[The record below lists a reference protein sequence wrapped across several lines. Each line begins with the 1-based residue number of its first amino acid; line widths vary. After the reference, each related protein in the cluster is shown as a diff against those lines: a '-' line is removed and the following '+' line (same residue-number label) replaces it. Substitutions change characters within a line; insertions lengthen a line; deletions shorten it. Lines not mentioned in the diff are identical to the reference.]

1 MQICLSIGDAYL
13 ERIPQ
18 YAVTAIKLHLEVL
31 NESVTLS
38 GKWGRKSHRI
48 RFQDVVYV
56 SLPKLDVGIRLSFT
70 LIALLS
76 NEASDYKV
84 IGSGIVFTSE
94 AYQTVQQTV
103 MLSSSNMIN
112 LMARLSITIT
122 FSDVQ
127 SLGNKTKTSN
137 GTNSVNTSS
146 DRRPLELSERSNVRV
161 ASLTTDASADV
172 SHRKMARRR
181 PSKNTC
187 QKLGND
193 PPESSSGGV
202 TGRIKGS
209 GGSRALDNAN
219 MMPSTNISKR
229 DMSFQKESGV
239 TVAQDL
245 SYSSSQADGWASFS
259 HNEKATFSRPAQVY
273 RTVQIQPETLKQ
285 NEACERL
292 RMALE
297 RKDEKLRRA
306 QLQLDNSISTTAS
319 ASGLEV
325 RGKAVLRVVGLSER
339 DDTLNIKKD
348 GSKYMDSSDGPETAD
363 SRSTDWAN
371 KSTEKLNNGSND
383 DFTLTQSSRPAV
395 GQSVRDIDSS
405 RLRTSSSL
413 NNGMRS
419 STGTVLRLSGSLNAS
434 SAEAHRMAKATLEA
448 RESEDEEKKILD
460 IRRRLLA
467 AEERRLQAQ
476 RNQKTRAMIISSQAT
491 CKAKAIKEA
500 ALISSKAYD
509 KLRNDF
515 DKKEEMLNRVQD
527 ELNFSTNTMRRGA
540 RYNAVMRSDWSRER
554 RPSSSSQS
562 STWRVS
568 DQGETSSSRGRE
580 KERNRASSVPSRT
593 KSSFT
598 FQAKALPFSD
608 LRKKS
613 WSSDEGGTAHIEHT
627 EEIQAPQR
635 SRSQSQSSRHHVSHV
650 HYIPS
655 AASSKAD
662 KHTQE
667 YVKFRSTKHGD
678 SPSSVCSSSSNVNSM
693 HARHDTSYQSVNI
706 STDRLQQRDNKRD
719 MSGNSQGHDDSLR
732 DMRSALSRKRL
743 AILVHDRVHAL
754 KQKIADASPAEGES
768 ILRMIRNVLPL
779 EVARSRSDKINT
791 KSSRVAGHA
800 VPSMEEERLS
810 GSKGRGSRMPDNDA
824 RMKSTSTSAIGISHG
839 DMNDSQVSY
848 GGQEGADNDRTGSDD
863 DNDDDD
869 DDDSIETSNLVAQL
883 WDILGVPVPAPVP
896 VPAEQRS
903 PPRMHL
909 HDRIKESTVQG
920 SESSPCKPSR
930 SGGRDNRHLDI
941 VQREYTSQAVPTSSA
956 SHGKDSLAGAVSGS
970 HYRDTSRSSP
980 RAEPPKKAVQ
990 DVQSPRGKSSTSN
1003 GPEGSGGRWWRNDY
1017 LALKWEIKHI
1027 VESASPLRG
1036 VRGGPAIP
1044 FNIDDSASSSLVF
1057 RESTSR
1063 EEGKSKLQA
1072 PSSSSSSFAHQTLSN
1087 VSGPLDS
1094 SNTSS
1099 HLINDPTAATPMRRH
1114 EAINTQDSYSDSA
1127 TATPS
1132 AAYPSAAP
1140 LTLLEQFSLPSP
1152 QSQSYIK
1159 NCTPEQIRHSTIQSA
1174 ALTQPYTASHSSLAL
1189 AANRSVITSPSQT
1202 VYTED
1207 RRGTVWHGDQS
1218 EDESMNV
1225 AGDASAVDTSA
1236 CISRQIDD
1244 VGRAINTLQVTVTA
1258 SCLSLLRPLCSLS
1271 RCPSTTISI
1280 SKPHQGIFL
1289 TVRLHL

>member
-38 GKWGRKSHRI
+38 GKWSRKSHRI
-48 RFQDVVYV
+48 RFQDLVYV
-56 SLPKLDVGIRLSFT
+56 SSPKLDVGIRLSFT

-94 AYQTVQQTV
+94 AYYTVQQTV

-112 LMARLSITIT
+112 LMARLSITTT

-146 DRRPLELSERSNVRV
+146 DRRPLELSELSKVRV
-161 ASLTTDASADV
+161 ASLNTDASADV

-181 PSKNTC
+181 SSKNTC

-193 PPESSSGGV
+193 PLETSSGGV
-202 TGRIKGS
+202 TGRIGGS
-209 GGSRALDNAN
+209 GGSRALNDVN
-219 MMPSTNISKR
+219 MTPSTNISKR
-229 DMSFQKESGV
+229 DTSFQKESGV
-239 TVAQDL
+239 TVVQDL
-245 SYSSSQADGWASFS
+245 SHSSSQADGWASFS
-259 HNEKATFSRPAQVY
+259 HKEKATSSRSAQVY

-297 RKDEKLRRA
+297 RKEEKLRKA
-306 QLQLDNSISTTAS
+306 QQQLDNSISTTAS

-325 RGKAVLRVVGLSER
+325 RGKAVLRVVDLSER
-339 DDTLNIKKD
+339 DDT
-348 GSKYMDSSDGPETAD
+348 KYMDSSDRPETAEGH
-363 SRSTDWAN
+363 STDWAN
-371 KSTEKLNNGSND
+371 ESTEKLNKGLND
-383 DFTLTQSSRPAV
+383 DFTLTQSSKPVV
-395 GQSVRDIDSS
+395 GNSGRDIDTS
-405 RLRTSSSL
+405 RLRTSNGL

-419 STGTVLRLSGSLNAS
+419 SGTVLRLSGSLNAS

-448 RESEDEEKKILD
+448 RESENEERKILD

-467 AEERRLQAQ
+467 AEERRLEAQ
-476 RNQKTRAMIISSQAT
+476 KNQKTRAMMISSQAT

-515 DKKEEMLNRVQD
+515 DKKEEMLSRVQD
-527 ELNFSTNTMRRGA
+527 ELNSSTNTMRRGA

-554 RPSSSSQS
+554 RPTSSSQS
-562 STWRVS
+562 NTWRVS
-568 DQGETSSSRGRE
+568 EQGETSSSRGRE
-580 KERNRASSVPSRT
+580 RDRSRASSVPSRT
-593 KSSFT
+593 KASFT
-598 FQAKALPFSD
+598 FQSKALPFSD

-613 WSSDEGGTAHIEHT
+613 WSSDEGGVAHTEHT
-627 EEIQAPQR
+627 EDIQVPQR

-655 AASSKAD
+655 VASSKAD

-667 YVKFRSTKHGD
+667 YVRYRTTKHGD
-678 SPSSVCSSSSNVNSM
+678 SPSSVCTSSSNVNSM
-693 HARHDTSYQSVNI
+693 HARHDTSYSSVNM
-706 STDRLQQRDNKRD
+706 STDKLQQRDNKKD
-719 MSGNSQGHDDSLR
+719 MSGNSQGHDDSLT

-779 EVARSRSDKINT
+779 EVAKSRPDKINM
-791 KSSRVAGHA
+791 KSARIAGHA
-800 VPSMEEERLS
+800 VPSMQEERLS
-810 GSKGRGSRMPDNDA
+810 GTKGRGSRMPDSDV
-824 RMKSTSTSAIGISHG
+824 RIKSSLTSAIGVSHG
-839 DMNDSQVSY
+839 DMTDSQVSS
-848 GGQEGADNDRTGSDD
+848 GRQEGADDDRTGSDD
-863 DNDDDD
+863 DNDD

-883 WDILGVPVPAPVP
+883 WDILGVPVPASVP

-903 PPRMHL
+903 PLRIHFY
-909 HDRIKESTVQG
+909 DRIKGSTVPG
-920 SESSPCKPSR
+920 SEASPYKQSR
-930 SGGRDNRHLDI
+930 SGGRDYQPLDTA
-941 VQREYTSQAVPTSSA
+941 QRAYASQAPPTSSA
-956 SHGKDSLAGAVSGS
+956 SHGPVGLTGSVSGS

-980 RAEPPKKAVQ
+980 RAEPHKKAAQ
-990 DVQSPRGKSSTSN
+990 DVQSPRAKSSNAT

-1036 VRGGPAIP
+1036 VRGGSGIP
-1044 FNIDDSASSSLVF
+1044 FNIDDSASTSLVY
-1057 RESTSR
+1057 RESVCG
-1063 EEGKSKLQA
+1063 EEGKSKLQS

-1087 VSGPLDS
+1087 VSGQLDS
-1094 SNTSS
+1094 TVTSNR
-1099 HLINDPTAATPMRRH
+1099 LPNDPTAATPTRRLV
-1114 EAINTQDSYSDSA
+1114 AVNTQDSYSDSV

-1132 AAYPSAAP
+1132 AAYPSAAH

-1159 NCTPEQIRHSTIQSA
+1159 NYTPEQIRSSTIHPA
-1174 ALTQPYTASHSSLAL
+1174 ALTPPYTASHPSLVL
-1189 AANRSVITSPSQT
+1189 AASRSVIASPSQT
-1202 VYTED
+1202 VFIED
-1207 RRGTVWHGDQS
+1207 RRGSAWHGDQS

-1244 VGRAINTLQVTVTA
+1244 VGRAINTLQVTVSA
-1258 SCLSLLRPLCSLS
+1258 CCLPL
-1271 RCPSTTISI
+1271 
-1280 SKPHQGIFL
+1280 
-1289 TVRLHL
+1289 V

>member
-38 GKWGRKSHRI
+38 GKWSRKSHRI
-48 RFQDVVYV
+48 RFQDVIYV

-94 AYQTVQQTV
+94 AYHTVQQTV

-112 LMARLSITIT
+112 LMARLSITTT

-127 SLGNKTKTSN
+127 SLGNKTNTSN
-137 GTNSVNTSS
+137 GTNTVNTSS
-146 DRRPLELSERSNVRV
+146 DRRPLELSERSKVRV
-161 ASLTTDASADV
+161 ASLNTDASADV

-181 PSKNTC
+181 SSKNTC

-193 PPESSSGGV
+193 PLETFSGGV
-202 TGRIKGS
+202 TGRIGGS
-209 GGSRALDNAN
+209 GGSRALNNVN
-219 MMPSTNISKR
+219 MTPSTIISKR
-229 DMSFQKESGV
+229 DTSFQKESGV
-239 TVAQDL
+239 TVAEDL
-245 SYSSSQADGWASFS
+245 SHSSSQADGWASFS
-259 HNEKATFSRPAQVY
+259 QKEKATSSRSAKVY

-297 RKDEKLRRA
+297 RKDEKLRKA
-306 QLQLDNSISTTAS
+306 QHQLDNSISTTAS
-319 ASGLEV
+319 A
-325 RGKAVLRVVGLSER
+325 RGKAMLRVVDMSER
-339 DDTLNIKKD
+339 DDTLNSKKD
-348 GSKYMDSSDGPETAD
+348 KPKYMDSADRPETAD
-363 SRSTDWAN
+363 GPSTDWAN
-371 KSTEKLNNGSND
+371 ESTEKLNKGLND
-383 DFTLTQSSRPAV
+383 DFKLTQSSKPTM
-395 GQSVRDIDSS
+395 GHSVRDIDFS
-405 RLRTSSSL
+405 RLRTSNGL
-413 NNGMRS
+413 NNCVRS
-419 STGTVLRLSGSLNAS
+419 SGTVLRLSGSLNAS

-448 RESEDEEKKILD
+448 RESENEERKIMD

-467 AEERRLQAQ
+467 AEERRLEAQ
-476 RNQKTRAMIISSQAT
+476 RNQKTRAMMISSQAT

-515 DKKEEMLNRVQD
+515 DKKEEMLSRVQD
-527 ELNFSTNTMRRGA
+527 ELNTSTNTMRRGA

-554 RPSSSSQS
+554 RPTSSSQS

-568 DQGETSSSRGRE
+568 EQGETSSSRGRE
-580 KERNRASSVPSRT
+580 RERERSRASSVPSRT
-593 KSSFT
+593 KASFT
-598 FQAKALPFSD
+598 FQSKALPFSD

-613 WSSDEGGTAHIEHT
+613 WSSDEGGAAHTVHT
-627 EEIQAPQR
+627 EEVQVPQR
-635 SRSQSQSSRHHVSHV
+635 SRSQSQSSRHVSHV

-655 AASSKAD
+655 AASSRAD

-667 YVKFRSTKHGD
+667 YVKYRTAKHGD
-678 SPSSVCSSSSNVNSM
+678 SPSSVCTSSSNVNSM
-693 HARHDTSYQSVNI
+693 HARHDTSYNSVNM
-706 STDRLQQRDNKRD
+706 STDKLQQRDNKKD
-719 MSGNSQGHDDSLR
+719 MSGSSQGHDDSLT

-779 EVARSRSDKINT
+779 EVARSRPDKINM
-791 KSSRVAGHA
+791 KSTRVAGHA

-810 GSKGRGSRMPDNDA
+810 GTKGRGSRMPDNDA
-824 RMKSTSTSAIGISHG
+824 RMKSSSTSAIGISHS
-839 DMNDSQVSY
+839 DMSDSQVSS
-848 GGQEGADNDRTGSDD
+848 GGQEGVEDDRTGSSDE
-863 DNDDDD
+863 DNDD

-883 WDILGVPVPAPVP
+883 WDILGVPVPVPAPVL
-896 VPAEQRS
+896 AEQRS
-903 PPRMHL
+903 PLKMHL
-909 HDRIKESTVQG
+909 HDRIKESTVEG
-920 SESSPCKPSR
+920 SEASPYKQNR
-930 SGGRDNRHLDI
+930 GSGGRDYRPLDTA
-941 VQREYTSQAVPTSSA
+941 QRAYASQAAHTSSA
-956 SHGKDSLAGAVSGS
+956 SHGLEGVADSVSGS
-970 HYRDTSRSSP
+970 HYRDTRSSSP
-980 RAEPPKKAVQ
+980 RAEPHKKAAQ
-990 DVQSPRGKSSTSN
+990 DVQSPRGKSSTAT

-1036 VRGGPAIP
+1036 VRGGSGIP
-1044 FNIDDSASSSLVF
+1044 FNIDDSASTSMVY
-1057 RESTSR
+1057 RESASR

-1094 SNTSS
+1094 SNTSN
-1099 HLINDPTAATPMRRH
+1099 HLTNDPTAATPTRRH
-1114 EAINTQDSYSDSA
+1114 VAINTQDSYTDSA

-1132 AAYPSAAP
+1132 AAYPSAAH

-1159 NCTPEQIRHSTIQSA
+1159 NYTPEQIRSSTIQPA
-1174 ALTQPYTASHSSLAL
+1174 ALTLPYTASHPSLVL
-1189 AANRSVITSPSQT
+1189 AASRSVIASLSQT
-1202 VYTED
+1202 ASIED
-1207 RRGTVWHGDQS
+1207 RRGSVWHGDQS

-1244 VGRAINTLQVTVTA
+1244 VGRAINTLQVIVSA
-1258 SCLSLLRPLCSLS
+1258 CCLPL
-1271 RCPSTTISI
+1271 
-1280 SKPHQGIFL
+1280 
-1289 TVRLHL
+1289 V